1 MRSIEGWRRDV
12 DAGRQLRRAL
22 AQRLAPGAATAG
34 SSPTRWNSAFW
45 SIHNVGSFP
54 IGYRA
59 ADGTLD
65 PSCYDL
71 LASEARLASFVAIA
85 KGDVAT
91 RHWFRLGR
99 PVTAVRHGAALI
111 SWSGSMFE
119 YLMPSLVMRA
129 PAGSLL
135 EQTSRLIV
143 HRQVSYGAALGLP
156 WGISE
161 SAYNARDLEL
171 TYQYSNFGV
180 PGLGLKRA

>member
-1 MRSIEGWRRDV
+1 M
-12 DAGRQLRRAL
+12 AL
-22 AQRLAPGAATAG
+22 AMQFDFLLDPERRLL
-34 SSPTRWNSAFW
+34 S
-45 SIHNVGSFP
+45 

-85 KGDVAT
+85 KNDAPA

-99 PVTAVRHGAALI
+99 PVTPIGHGAALI

-129 PAGSLL
+129 PSGSLL
-135 EQTSRLIV
+135 EQTNRLIV
-143 HRQVSYGAALGLP
+143 QRQIDYARGLGLP

-161 SAYNARDLEL
+161 SAYNARDMEF

-180 PGLGLKRA
+180 PGLGLKRACVRTRSSPRTPRPWRPWWIRSVRCAILPA